1 MKKVITFLFSMS
13 CIVALTTTTVNAQDN
28 LYAFASS
35 TFNASSGPGNELGTG
50 GSGKTGTT
58 AYSDFAKR
66 FTNTSDVKW
75 TGNDKY
81 TFVYF
86 KENDVRVRAVYT
98 NKGKMLYTIRHFNG
112 QQVPE
117 ALKSTMLKNGYGM
130 QVNSAVEIKSRY
142 ATTSFVKL
150 ESKTSFS
157 TVQILANGEV
167 VEVEHFQKAK

>member
-13 CIVALTTTTVNAQDN
+13 CIVALTATSANAQEN
-28 LYAFASS
+28 LYAFASNNVYS
-35 TFNASSGPGNELGTG
+35 AGPVYEIGPGGF
-50 GSGKTGTT
+50 GKTGTT

-75 TGNDKY
+75 SGNAKY

-86 KENDVRVRAVYT
+86 KENDVRVRAIYNT
-98 NKGKMLYTIRHFNG
+98 KGKLLYTMKHFNG

-117 ALKSTMLKNGYGM
+117 SLKSTMLQHGYGM
-130 QVNSAVEIKSRY
+130 QVNSAVEISSRY

-157 TVQILANGEV
+157 TVQVLANGDV
-167 VEVEHFQKAK
+167 SEVEHFQKAK